1 MQPDRPHHQKP
12 AMTKPQH
19 HPLQRHQRLHR
30 LALASAAVLALAAC
44 GGGGSSGTAEI
55 ALAPSPSPAPATAAA
70 VTLSGTV
77 ATGAA
82 LAGATLTVTDA
93 TGTEVGR
100 VDSIGTD
107 GQFTVTLTT
116 GAKAP
121 FVLVAKRDDVTLV
134 SVQDLPSSGTV
145 NVTPITTLVASR
157 LSPSGDPTQL
167 GRELAEHTA
176 TVDTAAV
183 NRKVEEV
190 REMLKPVLEATGTA
204 SNDLLRG
211 HFEANGSGHDKLL
224 DSLKI
229 TITPDS
235 ASSAN
240 IQITV
245 RQKSAEGDEPA
256 EIRFNSATTTAAPV
270 LPSVASTSLVED
282 GTSPLIT
289 DLMTR
294 LSACYA
300 LPVTERVSSTATS
313 ATGSAI
319 TAPAC
324 TGLFVEHNPTGYLH
338 SGVRVGYT
346 GAFGGIFKS
355 GATGVT
361 FSRGS
366 YEFSRENGDLV
377 VGYTTT
383 NPTTQATDT
392 GTLVVR
398 KVTDAGT
405 GRATLRLIG
414 NQYVYDGGVSAYHQQ
429 RHFITLNQSGLDY
442 DSIGYTLNV
451 GNLTD
456 GNGQPIFDHV
466 VVTTPKATQLVL
478 KPQAGSSYLGLV
490 KGGTT
495 TNTNFVRLR
504 SAFAD
509 RTVPGHP
516 SSRDTGLFFIGNDI
530 SDSDLAGMSAQSVW
544 KFEYYLASNP
554 SAVAAT
560 QHFKTRARPMTI
572 AELRQRGLARLAET
586 DLANITAQASPT
598 TGRVP
603 LPATGGMTM
612 NWTVP
617 DAALAPTNLKLWGR
631 TSVGAAFNDQETV
644 LSTARTGGIRCSRQT
659 SADAHCDTSVSPPNF
674 VSGATVDGVH
684 LWARDVNGREFARFY
699 AMYKLAA
706 APQP

>member
-1 MQPDRPHHQKP
+1 MTPHQ
-12 AMTKPQH
+12 PQH
-19 HPLQRHQRLHR
+19 LARQRHQRIHR

-44 GGGGSSGTAEI
+44 GGGGGGSSGTTET
-55 ALAPSPSPAPATAAA
+55 ALAPSPSPAQAVTTA

-82 LAGATLTVTDA
+82 LVGATLTVTDA
-93 TGTEVGR
+93 TGAEVGR
-100 VDSIGTD
+100 IDSIGAD
-107 GQFTVTLTT
+107 GQFSVTLST
-116 GAKAP
+116 GAQAP

-167 GRELAEHTA
+167 GKEIATRAV

-190 REMLKPVLEATGTA
+190 RAMLKPVLDATGTT
-204 SNDLLRG
+204 SDDLLRG
-211 HFEANGSGHDKLL
+211 RFDADGRGHDKLL

-245 RQKSAEGDEPA
+245 RQQRAEGEEPA
-256 EIRFNSATTTAAPV
+256 EIRFNSAAATAAPV
-270 LPSVASTSLVED
+270 LPAVERASLVED
-282 GTSPLIT
+282 GTSPLIA

-300 LPVTERVSSTATS
+300 LPVAERVSSTATS

-324 TGLFVEHNPTGYLH
+324 TGLFVDNNPTGYLH
-338 SGVRVGYT
+338 SGLRVGT
-346 GAFGGIFKS
+346 SGAFGGIFRA
-355 GATGVT
+355 GATGVV

-377 VGYTTT
+377 VGFTTT
-383 NPTTQATDT
+383 NPTTQAVDS
-392 GTLVVR
+392 GILVVR
-398 KVTDAGT
+398 KTDDDT

-414 NQYVYDGGVSAYHQQ
+414 NQYAYDGGVSAYHQQ

-451 GNLTD
+451 SNTTD
-456 GNGQPIFDHV
+456 SNGQPIFDRV
-466 VVTTPKATQLVL
+466 VVTTPRATHRLVL
-478 KPQAGSSYLGLV
+478 KPLAGSSYLGLL
-490 KGGTT
+490 KGSTT
-495 TNTNFVRLR
+495 SNTNFLRLR
-504 SAFAD
+504 STFAD
-509 RTVPGHP
+509 ATVPGHP
-516 SSRDTGLFFIGNDI
+516 SSRDTSLFFADNDI
-530 SDSDLAGMSAQSVW
+530 SDSDLAGMSAHSVW

-554 SAVAAT
+554 DAVAAT

-572 AELRQRGLARLAET
+572 AELRQRGLAQLADS
-586 DLANITAQASPT
+586 DLASVTAEASPIN
-598 TGRVP
+598 GRVP
-603 LPATGGMTM
+603 LPATGSVTM

-617 DAALAPTNLKLWGR
+617 DTALAPTNIKLWGR
-631 TSVGAAFNDQETV
+631 APTSGAFNDQESV
-644 LSTARTGGIRCSRQT
+644 LSTARTGSIRCSRQT
-659 SADAHCDTSVSPPNF
+659 TADAHCDTSVAPPNF
-674 VSGATVDGVH
+674 VGGATADGVH

-706 APQP
+706 VSQP

>member
-1 MQPDRPHHQKP
+1 
-12 AMTKPQH
+12 MTKT
-19 HPLQRHQRLHR
+19 QRLRR
-30 LALASAAVLALAAC
+30 LTLTSAAVFVLAAC
-44 GGGGSSGTAEI
+44 GGGGGSDTA
-55 ALAPSPSPAPATAAA
+55 LTTSPAPAQAPVTAVPTA

-82 LAGATLTVTDA
+82 LSGATLTVTDA
-93 TGTEVGR
+93 TGAEVGR
-100 VDSIGTD
+100 IESIGAD
-107 GQFTVTLTT
+107 GQFTVTLST
-116 GAKAP
+116 GAQAP

-167 GRELAEHTA
+167 GKEIAARTV

-183 NRKVEEV
+183 NRRVEEV
-190 REMLKPVLEATGTA
+190 REMLKPVLEATGTT
-204 SNDLLRG
+204 SDDLLRG
-211 HFEANGSGHDKLL
+211 RFDTNGRGQDKLL

-235 ASSAN
+235 ARSAN

-245 RQKSAEGDEPA
+245 RQKSADGDEPA
-256 EIRFNSATTTAAPV
+256 EIRFNSAATTAAPA
-270 LPSVASTSLVED
+270 LPSVASTSLIED
-282 GTSPLIT
+282 GTSPLIA

-300 LPVTERVSSTATS
+300 LPVNERVSSTAAS

-324 TGLFVEHNPTGYLH
+324 TSLFVDSNPTNYLH
-338 SGVRVGYT
+338 SGLRVGT
-346 GAFGGIFKS
+346 SGAFGGIFKA
-355 GATGVT
+355 GATGVV

-366 YEFSRENGDLV
+366 YEFSRSNGDLV

-392 GTLVVR
+392 GALVVR
-398 KVTDAGT
+398 KVTDAGS

-414 NQYVYDGGVSAYHQQ
+414 NQYAYDGGVSAYHQQ

-451 GNLTD
+451 SNTTNS
-456 GNGQPIFDHV
+456 NGQPIFDRV
-466 VVTTPKATQLVL
+466 VVTTPKANRLVL
-478 KPQAGSSYLGLV
+478 KPLAGSSYLGLV
-490 KGGTT
+490 KGSTT
-495 TNTNFVRLR
+495 SSTNFVRLR
-504 SAFAD
+504 STFAD
-509 RTVPGHP
+509 ANVQGHP
-516 SSRDTGLFFIGNDI
+516 SRRDTSLFFVENDL
-530 SDSDLAGMSAQSVW
+530 SDSELAGMSAHSVW

-554 SAVAAT
+554 DSVAAT
-560 QHFKTRARPMTI
+560 QHFKTRARPMTV
-572 AELRQRGLARLAET
+572 AELRQRGLARLAED
-586 DLANITAQASPT
+586 DLASVVAQASPT

-603 LPATGGMTM
+603 LPDTGSVTM

-617 DAALAPTNLKLWGR
+617 DNALAPTNLKLWGR
-631 TSVGAAFNDQETV
+631 TSAGSMFNDQENV
-644 LSTARTGGIRCSRQT
+644 LSTARTGSIRCSRQT
-659 SADAHCDTSVSPPNF
+659 SADAHCDTSVTPPNF
-674 VSGATVDGVH
+674 VSGSTADGVH

-706 APQP
+706 VSQP